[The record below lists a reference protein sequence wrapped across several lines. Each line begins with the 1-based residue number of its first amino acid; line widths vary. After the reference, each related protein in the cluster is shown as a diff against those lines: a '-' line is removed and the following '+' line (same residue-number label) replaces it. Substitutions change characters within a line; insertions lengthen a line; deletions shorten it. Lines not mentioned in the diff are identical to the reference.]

1 MSQDFNCQEAL
12 LKCKATEDITGKDGL
27 AQKIIKFLKKTAAE
41 IKFRAMDQQRKT
53 SRPLMETLTSKY
65 HAQGSQALSRKLSKK
80 EPSLMKGWNHR
91 PYPCMPK
98 GCLCVILR
106 NTCRHY
112 TALSCPQ
119 HRFQILQT
127 KSPRRQRTG
136 TAGRWT
142 AFTRLYSLMPCILK
156 YVKKGGS

>member
-12 LKCKATEDITGKDGL
+12 LQCKATEDITGKDGL
-27 AQKIIKFLKKTAAE
+27 AQKIIK
-41 IKFRAMDQQRKT
+41 
-53 SRPLMETLTSKY
+53 
-65 HAQGSQALSRKLSKK
+65 
-80 EPSLMKGWNHR
+80 
-91 PYPCMPK
+91 
-98 GCLCVILR
+98 
-106 NTCRHY
+106 
-112 TALSCPQ
+112 
-119 HRFQILQT
+119 FQILQT